1 MKKKTSG
8 QKVTPSLSKKVRKG
22 DTVIVLSGASR
33 GQTGVVLSSDE
44 RGVVVQ
50 GLNTRKK
57 HVKASQSQ
65 PKGAIVELEKPI
77 HISNVCVCV
86 DGKPVKLKVRTND
99 DGLRE
104 LYYFNGEQPV
114 TYRSIKTNK

>member
-1 MKKKTSG
+1 MKKKSSG
-8 QKVTPSLSKKVRKG
+8 RKVTPCASKKVRKG

-33 GQTGVVLSSDE
+33 GRTGVVLSTDE
-44 RGVVVQ
+44 SSVVVQ
-50 GLNTRKK
+50 GLNMRKK
-57 HVKASQSQ
+57 HVKASQAQ

-99 DGLRE
+99 DGERE
-104 LYYFNGEQPV
+104 LFYMNGEQAV
-114 TYRSIKTNK
+114 TYRSIKKQ